1 MRFLLP
7 SLLLSLLFCAVA
19 LAFSLGMGQV
29 RGDWL
34 FAAVILAVALG
45 LLTGPVLVERRG

>member
-34 FAAVILAVALG
+34 FAAVMLAVGLG
-45 LLTGPVLVERRG
+45 LLTGPILAEQRG